1 MRRAIESIDIF
12 MRTHRYY
19 IAKWDAVLQKS
30 HGASD
35 EKNARRAAQRRDA
48 STVGDLA
55 EKQKKAKH
63 RSASLWQMIDYVPG
77 TRMVAALCVEV
88 GSVVVKF

>member
-1 MRRAIESIDIF
+1 
-12 MRTHRYY
+12 MRTRRYY

-48 STVGDLA
+48 SAVGDLA
-55 EKQKKAKH
+55 EKQKKSEAPKCFALADDRLRAGNLH
-63 RSASLWQMIDYVPG
+63 GGSSL
-77 TRMVAALCVEV
+77 C
-88 GSVVVKF
+88 